1 MAGDGP
7 RTVVPRATGVDY
19 PGPVASGRDLLD
31 WLREPAAQ
39 SRRPRRRDP
48 VEQADVRRQEC
59 AASPRNVTP
68 LILGRGHFH
77 FNGQSA
83 GSGLSS
89 GKFDI
94 PTALRTIRLTGDDEH
109 RAQWQEFFFSAAR
122 FARVLDRWSDGPGP
136 VSTRLLVA
144 IREHIRSGQLP
155 AGARLPSERQVAAAL
170 GVARTTVTHAFDTL
184 RTEGLLVSRTGVGT
198 FVSAAG
204 RHVTARGDDRLGSFV
219 HQQGDARIDLRS
231 AALTAIPL
239 VGDVLAGQCAA
250 DFSDTLGTH
259 GYVPA
264 GLPILRS
271 AVADY
276 YDKLGLAT
284 VPEQVLVTSGAQQAL
299 RLVAQ
304 AMIEPGDT
312 VLLEEPTY
320 RGAIE
325 VMRSAGARL
334 LGIPSDSH
342 GIDLAALTDVTQRH
356 RPKFILLQS
365 TVHNPTGSVLPEAG
379 RVGVAELAARL
390 GITIVDHL
398 AGMDALIDGAMP
410 RPLAAYGCD
419 VITIGSASK
428 AFWGGLRVG
437 WIRAT
442 SDSVGH
448 FTAVK
453 SAEDLGTS
461 IPAQIVTAKLLVPDS
476 RRARVPPP
484 DAWRGPRVHAEPA
497 RGTARRLAAAPAG
510 GRRVDVG
517 PAA

>member
-1 MAGDGP
+1 MAG
-7 RTVVPRATGVDY
+7 
-19 PGPVASGRDLLD
+19 
-31 WLREPAAQ
+31 
-39 SRRPRRRDP
+39 
-48 VEQADVRRQEC
+48 
-59 AASPRNVTP
+59 
-68 LILGRGHFH
+68 I
-77 FNGQSA
+77 
-83 GSGLSS
+83 
-89 GKFDI
+89 
-94 PTALRTIRLTGDDEH
+94 
-109 RAQWQEFFFSAAR
+109 FFSAPR
-122 FARVLDRWSDGPGP
+122 FARVLDRWSDGAGP

-219 HQQGDARIDLRS
+219 HQRTDTRIDLRS

-239 VGDVLAGQCAA
+239 VGDVLACQSVE
-250 DFSDTLGTH
+250 DFGDTLLTH

-271 AVADY
+271 AVANY
-276 YDKLGLAT
+276 YGKLGLAT
-284 VPEQVLVTSGAQQAL
+284 AAEQVLVTSGAQQAL

-334 LGIPSDSH
+334 VGVPSDSC
-342 GIDLAALTDVTQRH
+342 GVDLGAIADAARRH
-356 RPKFILLQS
+356 RLKLILLQS
-365 TVHNPTGSVLPEAG
+365 TVHNPTGSVLREDG
-379 RVGVAELAARL
+379 RAAVAQLASSR

-410 RPLAAYGCD
+410 RPLAGYGCD

-442 SDSVGH
+442 SHSVGH

-461 IPAQIVTAKLLVPDS
+461 IPAQIATAKLLYRIEEARGYRRQTLGAARALLLTLLAERLPDWHPLLPAGGAS
-476 RRARVPPP
+476 MWVRLPDGYSATATVEKAARVGIDVLP
-484 DAWRGPRVHAEPA
+484 GPTFSSENALDNFVRIAF
-497 RGTARRLAAAPAG
+497 AAPAETIVSG
-510 GRRVDVG
+510 IDGLAAVWHNMRPSHSCAGVHHDVG
-517 PAA
+517 

>member
-1 MAGDGP
+1 MAG
-7 RTVVPRATGVDY
+7 
-19 PGPVASGRDLLD
+19 
-31 WLREPAAQ
+31 
-39 SRRPRRRDP
+39 
-48 VEQADVRRQEC
+48 
-59 AASPRNVTP
+59 
-68 LILGRGHFH
+68 I
-77 FNGQSA
+77 
-83 GSGLSS
+83 
-89 GKFDI
+89 
-94 PTALRTIRLTGDDEH
+94 
-109 RAQWQEFFFSAAR
+109 FFSAAR

-170 GVARTTVTHAFDTL
+170 GVARTTVTHAFDAL

-204 RHVTARGDDRLGSFV
+204 RHATARGDDRLGSFV
-219 HQQGDARIDLRS
+219 QQRGDTRIDLRS

-239 VGDVLAGQCAA
+239 VGDVLACQCAE
-250 DFSDTLGTH
+250 DFSETLATH

-264 GLPILRS
+264 GLPILRA

-276 YDKLGLAT
+276 YRKLGLAT
-284 VPEQVLVTSGAQQAL
+284 VSDQVLVTSGAQQAL

-334 LGIPSDSH
+334 LGVPSDSR
-342 GIDLAALTDVTQRH
+342 GIDLGALTDAGRRH
-356 RPKFILLQS
+356 RVKLIVVQS
-365 TVHNPTGSVLPEAG
+365 TVHNPTGSVLPDDARAG
-379 RVGVAELAARL
+379 LAELARGL

-398 AGMDALIDGAMP
+398 AGMDALIDGPMP
-410 RPLAAYGCD
+410 QPLAAYGCD

-442 SDSVGH
+442 SNSIGH
-448 FTAVK
+448 FTVVK

-461 IPAQIVTAKLLVPDS
+461 IPAQIATAKLLYRIEEARAC
-476 RRARVPPP
+476 RRQALGAAR
-484 DAWRGPRVHAEPA
+484 ALMLNLLAE
-497 RGTARRLAAAPAG
+497 RLAEWQPLLPAG
-510 GRRVDVG
+510 GASMWVRLPPGCSATATVEKAARAGIDVLPGPTFSSEDALDNFIRVAF
-517 PAA
+517 AAPTETLISGIDGLAAVWHNMRLSYSCAV

>member
-1 MAGDGP
+1 M
-7 RTVVPRATGVDY
+7 
-19 PGPVASGRDLLD
+19 PG
-31 WLREPAAQ
+31 
-39 SRRPRRRDP
+39 
-48 VEQADVRRQEC
+48 
-59 AASPRNVTP
+59 
-68 LILGRGHFH
+68 I
-77 FNGQSA
+77 
-83 GSGLSS
+83 
-89 GKFDI
+89 
-94 PTALRTIRLTGDDEH
+94 
-109 RAQWQEFFFSAAR
+109 FFSAAR

-219 HQQGDARIDLRS
+219 HQRTDTRIDLRS

-239 VGDVLAGQCAA
+239 VGNVLACQCAE
-250 DFSDTLGTH
+250 DFSDILLTH

-271 AVADY
+271 AVASY
-276 YDKLGLAT
+276 YGKLGLAT
-284 VPEQVLVTSGAQQAL
+284 APEQVLVTSGAQQAL

-334 LGIPSDSH
+334 LGVPSAGC
-342 GIDLAALTDVTQRH
+342 GIDVGALADAARRH
-356 RPKFILLQS
+356 RLKLILLQS
-365 TVHNPTGSVLPEAG
+365 TVHNPTGSVLAEEG
-379 RVGVAELAARL
+379 RAAVAQLANGLGV
-390 GITIVDHL
+390 TIVDHL
-398 AGMDALIDGAMP
+398 AGMDALIDGAVP
-410 RPLAAYGCD
+410 QPLAAYGPN

-442 SDSVGH
+442 SDTIGH

-461 IPAQIVTAKLLVPDS
+461 IPGQIATAKLLCRIHEAREY
-476 RRARVPPP
+476 RRQTLGAAR
-484 DAWRGPRVHAEPA
+484 DLLLTLIDE
-497 RGTARRLAAAPAG
+497 RLGEWQPLVPAG
-510 GRRVDVG
+510 GASMWVRLPQGSSATAIAEKAARAGIDILPGSTFSSENALDGFVRIAFAV
-517 PAA
+517 PAETLEAGIEGLAAVWHNVRSSYSCAV

>member
-1 MAGDGP
+1 M
-7 RTVVPRATGVDY
+7 
-19 PGPVASGRDLLD
+19 
-31 WLREPAAQ
+31 
-39 SRRPRRRDP
+39 
-48 VEQADVRRQEC
+48 
-59 AASPRNVTP
+59 
-68 LILGRGHFH
+68 
-77 FNGQSA
+77 
-83 GSGLSS
+83 
-89 GKFDI
+89 
-94 PTALRTIRLTGDDEH
+94 
-109 RAQWQEFFFSAAR
+109 
-122 FARVLDRWSDGPGP
+122 
-136 VSTRLLVA
+136 LVA

-170 GVARTTVTHAFDTL
+170 GVARTTVTHAFDAL
-184 RTEGLLVSRTGVGT
+184 RGEGLLVSRTGVGT

-204 RHVTARGDDRLGSFV
+204 RHATARGDDRLGSFV
-219 HQQGDARIDLRS
+219 HQRADTRIDLRS

-239 VGDVLAGQCAA
+239 VGDVLASQCAE

-264 GLPILRS
+264 GLPVLRS
-271 AVADY
+271 AVANY
-276 YDKLGLAT
+276 YDTLGLAT

-334 LGIPSDSH
+334 LGIPSDSR
-342 GIDLAALTDVTQRH
+342 GIDLAALADAARH
-356 RPKFILLQS
+356 RPKLILLQS
-365 TVHNPTGSVLPEAG
+365 TVHNPTGSVLREDG
-379 RVGVAELAARL
+379 RAGVAELAGRL

-437 WIRAT
+437 WIRAA

-461 IPAQIVTAKLLVPDS
+461 IPAQIVTAKLLYRIEEARQY
-476 RRARVPPP
+476 RRQTLGATR
-484 DAWRGPRVHAEPA
+484 ALMLNLLGE
-497 RGTARRLAAAPAG
+497 RLADWQPLLPAGGASMWVRLPEGHSATATVEKAARAGIDVLPGPTFSSENALDNFVRVAFAAPAETLISG
-510 GRRVDVG
+510 IDGL
-517 PAA
+517 AAVWHNMRASYSCAV

>member
-1 MAGDGP
+1 MAG
-7 RTVVPRATGVDY
+7 
-19 PGPVASGRDLLD
+19 
-31 WLREPAAQ
+31 
-39 SRRPRRRDP
+39 
-48 VEQADVRRQEC
+48 
-59 AASPRNVTP
+59 
-68 LILGRGHFH
+68 I
-77 FNGQSA
+77 
-83 GSGLSS
+83 
-89 GKFDI
+89 
-94 PTALRTIRLTGDDEH
+94 
-109 RAQWQEFFFSAAR
+109 FFSAAR

-144 IREHIRSGQLP
+144 TREHIRSGQLP

-170 GVARTTVTHAFDTL
+170 GVARTTVTHAFEAL

-204 RHVTARGDDRLGSFV
+204 RHVTARGDDRLRSFV
-219 HQQGDARIDLRS
+219 HQPGDMRIDLRS

-239 VGDVLAGQCAA
+239 VGDVLACQCAD
-250 DFSDTLGTH
+250 DFSETLGTH

-264 GLPILRS
+264 GLPILRA
-271 AVADY
+271 AVSEY
-276 YDKLGLAT
+276 YGQLGLAT

-334 LGIPSDSH
+334 VGIPSYSR
-342 GIDLAALTDVTQRH
+342 GVDLAALTDGTQRH
-356 RPKFILLQS
+356 RPKLVLLQS

-379 RVGVAELAARL
+379 RGGVAELATRL

-398 AGMDALIDGAMP
+398 AGMDALIDGAIP

-442 SDSVGH
+442 SDTVGH

-461 IPAQIVTAKLLVPDS
+461 IPAQIVTAKLLYRIHDAREY
-476 RRARVPPP
+476 RRQTLGAARALMLNLLA
-484 DAWRGPRVHAEPA
+484 D
-497 RGTARRLAAAPAG
+497 RLADWQPLLPAG
-510 GRRVDVG
+510 GASMWVRLPEGYSATTTVERAARAGIDVLPG
-517 PAA
+517 PTFSSENALDNFLRLSFAIPSESLISGIDGLAAVWRNMCASHAGPV

>member
-1 MAGDGP
+1 MAG
-7 RTVVPRATGVDY
+7 
-19 PGPVASGRDLLD
+19 
-31 WLREPAAQ
+31 
-39 SRRPRRRDP
+39 
-48 VEQADVRRQEC
+48 
-59 AASPRNVTP
+59 
-68 LILGRGHFH
+68 I
-77 FNGQSA
+77 
-83 GSGLSS
+83 
-89 GKFDI
+89 
-94 PTALRTIRLTGDDEH
+94 
-109 RAQWQEFFFSAAR
+109 FFSAAR

-144 IREHIRSGQLP
+144 IRDHIRSGQLP
-155 AGARLPSERQVAAAL
+155 AGARLPSERQVASAL

-219 HQQGDARIDLRS
+219 HQQGNARIDLRS

-239 VGDVLAGQCAA
+239 VGDVLAGQCAE
-250 DFSDTLGTH
+250 DFSETLGTH

-284 VPEQVLVTSGAQQAL
+284 LPEQVLVTSGAQQAL

-334 LGIPSDSH
+334 LGIPSDSR

-379 RVGVAELAARL
+379 RTGVAELAARL

-437 WIRAT
+437 WIRAS

-461 IPAQIVTAKLLVPDS
+461 IPAQIVTAKLLYRIQDAREYRRQTLGAARALMLNLLGNGSQTGS
-476 RRARVPPP
+476 RSCRREARRCGSGCLRVTPQRPRSRRPRARVSTSCPGRPSARKTHSTTLYGSP
-484 DAWRGPRVHAEPA
+484 SRLPLSRSFPASTASQPSGTACARHTRARCDWRRRGELEKKPRADSPSLPRV
-497 RGTARRLAAAPAG
+497 
-510 GRRVDVG
+510 
-517 PAA
+517 